1 MHGNPRKL
9 ASALA
14 KLARGAQAIPN
25 PIAQA
30 NPAAASLYIVPGLGR
45 GDSWFSTH
53 PATENRIAALEA
65 MAGEM
70 GLHCPTPRYEAPIA
84 AAAGASASVPRTR
97 KAASALDPHG
107 RRP

>member
-1 MHGNPRKL
+1 MAGP
-9 ASALA
+9 
-14 KLARGAQAIPN
+14 
-25 PIAQA
+25 
-30 NPAAASLYIVPGLGR
+30 AASLYIVPGLGR

-53 PATENRIAALEA
+53 PSTENRIAALEA

-70 GLHCPTPRYEAPIA
+70 GLHSPPPLFEAPRTR
-84 AAAGASASVPRTR
+84 ASASVPRS